1 MPKGRRTWDEDMD
14 GKLTEMWCVDRS
26 DPAYLNTDEIAKEMI
41 RLFPDRQS
49 ITRNSIISR
58 ARRIGISETH
68 PRSTAHVAGQ
78 FAKGGSRD
86 APIKKPDAAN
96 ISAAAHKAY
105 EKVNGTAV
113 VNPVGRIDKLT
124 PERAERLKAAE
135 AQFVATLMSDT
146 ERAAMAV
153 PMMDAA
159 DNQCLWPVREEGRVT
174 FVCGCPR
181 RPGSYTRPSMYCHE
195 HSKVASGGSQ
205 AMTPRNHPAPRRTHR
220 RNGAWS

>member
-14 GKLTEMWCVDRS
+14 AKLTDMWCVDRK
-26 DPAYLNTDEIAKEMI
+26 DPAYLSTDEIAKEMI

-68 PRSTAHVAGQ
+68 PRSTGHVVGQ
-78 FAKGGSRD
+78 FAKGGSKD

-96 ISAAAHKAY
+96 ISAAAHKAH
-105 EKVNGTAV
+105 EKANGTAV
-113 VNPVGRIDKLT
+113 GNPVGRIDKLT
-124 PERAERLKAAE
+124 PQHVEKQKAAE
-135 AQFVATLMSDT
+135 AKFMATLSGP

-153 PMMDAA
+153 PMFDAT
-159 DNQCLWPVREEGRVT
+159 DKQCLWPVREEGRIT

-181 RPGSYTRPSMYCHE
+181 KPGSYVRPSMYCHE
-195 HSKVASGGSQ
+195 HSKAASGGSQ
-205 AMTPRNHPAPRRTHR
+205 AMTPRSHPAPRRTHR
-220 RNGAWS
+220 RSVAWS